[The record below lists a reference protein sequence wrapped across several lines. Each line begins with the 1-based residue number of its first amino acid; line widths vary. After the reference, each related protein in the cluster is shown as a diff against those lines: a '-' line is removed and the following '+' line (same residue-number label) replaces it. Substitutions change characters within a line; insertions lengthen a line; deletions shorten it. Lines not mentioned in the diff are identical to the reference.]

1 MTSMT
6 SRVKSESDLKFQI
19 STFYSFFFRLNKN
32 AQLFNRAG
40 KQSPRWPKR
49 MVLLC
54 AYESLN
60 SRPTMLGDPGSWG
73 WIVGG
78 EFSTWAPWQPEVWP
92 VMQVQSE
99 KRCCELANGST
110 KSLILKGSLLRSS
123 PVDFLLRKRLDFND
137 LLQFN
142 PRTLIFELCAR
153 ASKHPTVNPTIYD
166 LCTHPRFEQA
176 F

>member
-1 MTSMT
+1 M
-6 SRVKSESDLKFQI
+6 
-19 STFYSFFFRLNKN
+19 
-32 AQLFNRAG
+32 
-40 KQSPRWPKR
+40 
-49 MVLLC
+49 
-54 AYESLN
+54 
-60 SRPTMLGDPGSWG
+60 
-73 WIVGG
+73 
-78 EFSTWAPWQPEVWP
+78 
-92 VMQVQSE
+92 MQVQSE

-166 LCTHPRFEQA
+166 PCTHPRFEQA